1 LDIQKRI
8 KNILFSLILFCL
20 ILVKCD
26 FDIFLFVDSVLY
38 GFFFMYLELLS
49 SDVFFLGSNE
59 NDSLLI
65 QFFMD
70 NTGEGNNP
78 SRLPGSNAGSR
89 LDINDIRLYDIDDL
103 GNSNLEAEDDRKP
116 AAKKNLNEE
125 SSDNDNYDEY
135 DPNDLGNSNLE
146 AEDDRKP
153 AAKKNLNE
161 ESSVKNG
168 YDEYDP
174 NDLGN
179 SNFEAEDDRKPAAK
193 KNLNEESS
201 NEDDRKPEAKDLTGR
216 KRPATEL
223 NLEENSEISRPSFL
237 LADNIDDLYV
247 IGIE

>member
-1 LDIQKRI
+1 M
-8 KNILFSLILFCL
+8 FSLIFFCL

-38 GFFFMYLELLS
+38 GFFFMYLELPS

-103 GNSNLEAEDDRKP
+103 GNSNLEAEDD
-116 AAKKNLNEE
+116 
-125 SSDNDNYDEY
+125 
-135 DPNDLGNSNLE
+135 
-146 AEDDRKP
+146 DRKP
-153 AAKKNLNE
+153 A
-161 ESSVKNG
+161 
-168 YDEYDP
+168 
-174 NDLGN
+174 
-179 SNFEAEDDRKPAAK
+179 
-193 KNLNEESS
+193 
-201 NEDDRKPEAKDLTGR
+201 AKDLTGR

-223 NLEENSEISRPSFL
+223 NFEENSEISRPSFL
-237 LADNIDDLYV
+237 LADNLDDLYV